1 MGYGN
6 NNIWYNKKKIS
17 EKNYQLIII
26 KEKIMTKKITTF
38 AIFTALM
45 VVGGYIFYFIASSI
59 PIPGSKFIFMGPY
72 LTCVMILPLIRYP
85 KFGTLSLINLAFGG
99 VMFILSPWM
108 TVAIVVSG
116 VAADF
121 IMLIPIEMKARQVLS
136 MGIYNGMSLLTSFF
150 ISNYITGNLLY
161 NALSYQGVLIAFII
175 SAAAGMLGGYGGI
188 RIARTYL
195 RLQKY

>member
-1 MGYGN
+1 
-6 NNIWYNKKKIS
+6 
-17 EKNYQLIII
+17 
-26 KEKIMTKKITTF
+26 MTKKLTTF

-45 VVGGYIFYFIASSI
+45 VVGGYIFYFISSSI

-99 VMFILSPWM
+99 IMFILSPWM

-116 VAADF
+116 IIADF
-121 IMLIPIEMKARQVLS
+121 IMLIPIAMKIRQVLS

-150 ISNYITGNLLY
+150 ISNYVTGNALY
-161 NALSYQGVLIAFII
+161 KVLDFQGVLIAFLVSVGAGIVGGY
-175 SAAAGMLGGYGGI
+175 AGM
-188 RIARTYL
+188 RIDSTYL
-195 RLQKY
+195 RLRKY